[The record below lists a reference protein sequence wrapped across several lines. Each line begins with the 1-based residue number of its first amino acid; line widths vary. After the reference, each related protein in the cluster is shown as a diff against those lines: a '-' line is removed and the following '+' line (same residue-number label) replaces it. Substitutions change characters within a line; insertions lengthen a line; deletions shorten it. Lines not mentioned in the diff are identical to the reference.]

1 MTLYPRHESRV
12 RRLPIASDG
21 APELIHD
28 ARTQGIDPDPFP
40 AALSRIARI
49 VSGTLELREV
59 FAQVADVAREVLPF
73 EAMGV
78 CRLETP
84 DVFRKY
90 AVVGIEPED
99 ESPTNVARLEDFS
112 PAMRPEPGRTQRF
125 NDAAAELDPDYPMDL
140 EILECGVRSM
150 LCSPLMSGSRI
161 DGEVWFTSSHLGA
174 FTERHEKAASA
185 IADILSLSLEHE
197 RLWNLEVKRRRR
209 LDAVD
214 TLLPTM
220 AETLDVRGVFNRV
233 SEIVQPVLPHA
244 LLILTSLSE
253 DRRELTVDV
262 STGDPTSEMP
272 MCFPAA
278 GPQGTTAPEYL
289 LVPDIEDVAEPCA
302 ARSGCRQLGM
312 RSFLGIPMS
321 HDGGTRWLLFL
332 SLSAN
337 QYSEEDL
344 NVARRV
350 ADHVSL
356 VLSHQR
362 LAAEERRAAEARER
376 ASRLEERV
384 QVLTAELETT
394 LGYRRVIG
402 ESDAWKGVLTQ
413 ATKVA
418 QAETTVLLTGESG
431 TGKEVIARLIHRASP
446 RAKGP
451 FVGLNCAALPDTLLE
466 SELFGHEKGAF
477 TGAVAAHPG
486 RLEQAAGGVLFL
498 DEVAEMTPSVQA
510 KLLRVLQE
518 REFQRLGGTRPVKA
532 DVRIVAATNRD
543 LERALAHGE
552 FREDLYYR
560 LHVFEIRLPALR
572 GRRED
577 ILPLAEAFLEE
588 IGGVVGRKAAGIA
601 PDAAQA
607 LLSYDWPGNVRELR
621 NALERATIL
630 CDGGLIT
637 LEHLPIRASGPQLLR
652 RTNGF
657 PSGGVRLDT
666 VERDLIVD
674 ALRAAE
680 NNRSRAARLLG
691 ITRSQLYTKLQ
702 KHRLDA

>member
-1 MTLYPRHESRV
+1 MRREPRASMKMYPGHENRV
-12 RRLPIASDG
+12 TRFP
-21 APELIHD
+21 IHD
-28 ARTQGIDPDPFP
+28 AQPLGNESDPFP
-40 AALSRIARI
+40 EALSRIARI

-59 FAQVADVAREVLPF
+59 FVQVADVAREVLPF
-73 EAMGV
+73 DAMGV

-84 DVFRKY
+84 NVFRKY
-90 AVVGIEPED
+90 AVVGIEPEE
-99 ESPTNVARLEDFS
+99 ESPTSVASLEDFS
-112 PAMRPEPGRTQRF
+112 PAMRPQAGRTQRF
-125 NDAAAELDPDYPMDL
+125 NDAPAELDSSYPMDL
-140 EILECGVRSM
+140 EILDCGVRSM
-150 LCSPLMSGSRI
+150 LCSPLMAGPRI
-161 DGEVWFTSSHLGA
+161 DGEVWFTSSRTGA
-174 FTERHEKAASA
+174 FTEAHEKAASA

-197 RLWNLEVKRRRR
+197 RLWNLEVMRRRR

-214 TLLPTM
+214 NLLPTM

-262 STGDPTSEMP
+262 STGDPSSEMP
-272 MCFPAA
+272 CFPAA
-278 GPQGTTAPEYL
+278 SAAGTTAPEYL
-289 LVPDIEDVAEPCA
+289 LVPDVEDLAEPCG
-302 ARSGCRQLGM
+302 ARNGCRQLGM

-321 HDGGTRWLLFL
+321 LESGTRWLLFL
-332 SLSAN
+332 SLNPN

-356 VLSHQR
+356 VLSHQS
-362 LAAEERRAAEARER
+362 LAEEQRRAAEARER

-394 LGYRRVIG
+394 LGYRRVLG
-402 ESDAWKGVLTQ
+402 ESESWKDVLTQ

-431 TGKEVIARLIHRASP
+431 TGKEVVARLIHRASP

-451 FVGLNCAALPDTLLE
+451 FVGLNCAALPDSLLE

-477 TGAVAAHPG
+477 TGAIAARPG

-498 DEVAEMTPSVQA
+498 DEVAEMTPTVQA

-518 REFQRLGGTRPVKA
+518 REFQRLGGTRPLKA

-572 GRRED
+572 QRRDD
-577 ILPLAEAFLEE
+577 ILPLANAFLEE
-588 IGGVVGRKAAGIA
+588 IGATVGRKAAGISREA
-601 PDAAQA
+601 TQA

-621 NALERATIL
+621 NAIERATIL

-637 LEHLPIRASGPQLLR
+637 LEHLPIRASGPRLVSQAS
-652 RTNGF
+652 TF
-657 PSGGVRLDT
+657 PTEGVRLET

>member
-1 MTLYPRHESRV
+1 
-12 RRLPIASDG
+12 
-21 APELIHD
+21 
-28 ARTQGIDPDPFP
+28 
-40 AALSRIARI
+40 
-49 VSGTLELREV
+49 
-59 FAQVADVAREVLPF
+59 
-73 EAMGV
+73 
-78 CRLETP
+78 
-84 DVFRKY
+84 
-90 AVVGIEPED
+90 
-99 ESPTNVARLEDFS
+99 
-112 PAMRPEPGRTQRF
+112 MRPQSGRTQRF
-125 NDAAAELDPDYPMDL
+125 NDAPAELDPSFPMDL
-140 EILECGVRSM
+140 EILDCGVRSM
-150 LCSPLMSGSRI
+150 LCSPLMAGPRI
-161 DGEVWFTSSHLGA
+161 DGEVWFTSSSLGA
-174 FTERHEKAASA
+174 FTEAHEKAASA

-197 RLWNLEVKRRRR
+197 RLWNLEVMRRRR

-214 TLLPTM
+214 NLLPTM
-220 AETLDVRGVFNRV
+220 AETLDVRGVFSRV

-278 GPQGTTAPEYL
+278 SPAGATAPEYL
-289 LVPDIEDVAEPCA
+289 LVPDIEDVAEPCG
-302 ARSGCRQLGM
+302 ARNGCRQLGM

-321 HDGGTRWLLFL
+321 LESGTRWLLFL
-332 SLSAN
+332 SLNPN

-362 LAAEERRAAEARER
+362 LAEEERRAAEARER

-402 ESDAWKGVLTQ
+402 ESESWKDVLTQ

-418 QAETTVLLTGESG
+418 HAETNVLLTGESG
-431 TGKEVIARLIHRASP
+431 TGKEVVARLIHRASP

-477 TGAVAAHPG
+477 TGAVTARPG

-498 DEVAEMTPSVQA
+498 DEVAEMTPTVQA

-518 REFQRLGGTRPVKA
+518 REFQRLGGTRPMKA

-572 GRRED
+572 QRRDD
-577 ILPLAEAFLEE
+577 ILPLANAFLEE
-588 IGGVVGRKAAGIA
+588 IGATVGRKAAGISREA
-601 PDAAQA
+601 TQA

-637 LEHLPIRASGPQLLR
+637 LEHLPIRASGPRLVS
-652 RTNGF
+652 RTDAF
-657 PSGGVRLDT
+657 PSEGVKLDT